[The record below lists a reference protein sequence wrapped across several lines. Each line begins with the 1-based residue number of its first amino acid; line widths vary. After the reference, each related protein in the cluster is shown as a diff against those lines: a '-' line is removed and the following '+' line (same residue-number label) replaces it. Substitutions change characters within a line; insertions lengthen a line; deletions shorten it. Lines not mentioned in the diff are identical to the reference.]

1 MKEKLSVTVDAVLV
15 RFLDSLPGDSRS
27 AKLERVLRSFR
38 KVSHETAL
46 RRALASVQEDEAERL
61 EREAWIRTM
70 EVDQWSESGEATSG
84 RSTS

>member
-1 MKEKLSVTVDAVLV
+1 LKEKLSVTVDTALV

-27 AKLERVLRSFR
+27 AKLERVLRGFR
-38 KVSHETAL
+38 KVSKESAL
-46 RRALASVQEDEAERL
+46 RHALAKVQEDDAERI